1 MKKILL
7 LSALL
12 IFACSSD
19 DEVTETFL
27 ERYNGIVWDIDTDGG
42 GAEYSL
48 IAFTNEPQGFIG
60 GPGLATCHEVIFGIP
75 YESTIEASTVTN
87 LVTIIENSEN
97 RLEYLFTNDAEG
109 GFGGAFEYSVLY
121 EVIDDANNINV
132 TYTLGDVI
140 RPFEGIRTELLV
152 SSCD

>member
-1 MKKILL
+1 MKKLLL
-7 LSALL
+7 LSVLL

-60 GPGLATCHEVIFGIP
+60 GPGLATCHEVVFGVP
-75 YESTIEASTVTN
+75 YETTIGASTDTN

-97 RLEYLFTNDAEG
+97 RLEYQYTEVGVGNL
-109 GFGGAFEYSVLY
+109 FEYSVLY
-121 EVIDDANNINV
+121 EAIDDGNNINV
-132 TYTLGDVI
+132 TYRLGDLI
-140 RPFEGIRTELLV
+140 RPFNGTRTELFV
-152 SSCD
+152 TSCN